1 MGGRDCYTSVGMSRR
16 HWTLVITSILVASA
30 LSAAVAYRFGSGKV
44 ALRPATSTQA
54 APVSATGPC
63 VPFAEAAPLVG
74 NPACITGRIL
84 KVFTSKAGNTYLDF
98 CEDYRA
104 CPFSSVIFSQDRA
117 KFGDLT
123 TLQGQFVEIRGL
135 VSYYKDRP
143 QIIIRAPEQLK
154 LRE

>member
-1 MGGRDCYTSVGMSRR
+1 MTFTAV
-16 HWTLVITSILVASA
+16 LLASA
-30 LSAAVAYRFGSGKV
+30 ISATVAYRFGAQRNPV
-44 ALRPATSTQA
+44 APRPAARAVA
-54 APVSATGPC
+54 A
-63 VPFAEAAPLVG
+63 AEADAPCIAYTEANAHVG
-74 NPACITGRIL
+74 QPACVTGRVL
-84 KVFTSKAGNTYLDF
+84 KVVTSKSGNTYLDF

-117 KFGDLT
+117 KFGDLA

-135 VSYYKDRP
+135 VSYYKERP

>member
-1 MGGRDCYTSVGMSRR
+1 MTWRR
-16 HWTLVITSILVASA
+16 PALIIVVVVIPSLI
-30 LSAAVAYRFGSGKV
+30 SAAVAYRYGSRRGMAPAAAPSSV
-44 ALRPATSTQA
+44 PSAADSPCVQYTAANSLVGRPA
-54 APVSATGPC
+54 C
-63 VPFAEAAPLVG
+63 V
-74 NPACITGRIL
+74 TGRVL
-84 KVFTSKAGNTYLDF
+84 KVFTSKSGNTYFDF

-104 CPFSSVIFSQDRA
+104 CPFSSVIFSQDRP

-143 QIIIRAPEQLK
+143 QIIIRAAEQVK